1 MKQALLIGGRGFA
14 GSHMN
19 RLLSTDYTVT
29 SVGSDCDIQDK
40 DKIYSLVKKVC
51 PDVVVNMAF
60 ITTVR
65 ETFADPDK
73 TFQIGYYGM
82 LNLMLALK
90 HNGFKGR
97 LLNVSSSEVYGF
109 PDPTSLPMDELT
121 PLRPMSPYSVTKI
134 AVEALCYQWSQ
145 TEGIDVV
152 TARPFT
158 HIGPHQSD
166 RFALSSF
173 SKQIAEMLLGKEDRV
188 IRIGNLESTR
198 DITDVRDVVRAYK
211 MLLEHGKSGEVYN
224 VCSGHEIKIRELL
237 DKLIEKSGLEI
248 KIEQDENLVR
258 GNEQQRVCGS
268 FKKLNQSV
276 GWKPEISIDQTL
288 ADMIEYWKKH
298 LTECIA

>member
-1 MKQALLIGGRGFA
+1 MKRALLIGGTGFA
-14 GSHMN
+14 GCHMN
-19 RLLSTDYTVT
+19 RLLSTDYKVT
-29 SVGSDCDIQDK
+29 SVGSDCDIRDK
-40 DKIYSLVKKVC
+40 DKSYSLVKKVC

-65 ETFADPDK
+65 ETFDDPDK

-82 LNLMLALK
+82 QNLMSALK
-90 HNGFKGR
+90 HYDFKGK
-97 LLNVSSSEVYGF
+97 LLNISSSEVYGF
-109 PDPTSLPMDELT
+109 PDPINLPVDELT

-158 HIGPHQSD
+158 HIGPNQSD

-173 SKQIAEMLLGKEDRV
+173 SKQIAEMLLGKRERV

-198 DITDVRDVVRAYK
+198 DITDVRDVVQAYK
-211 MLLEHGKSGEVYN
+211 TLLEHGKRGEIYN
-224 VCSGHEIKIRELL
+224 VCSGHEIKIRDLL
-237 DKLIEKSGLEI
+237 EKLIEKSGLEV

-258 GNEQQRVCGS
+258 ECEQQRVCGS
-268 FKKLNQSV
+268 YKKLNQEV
-276 GWKPEISIDQTL
+276 GWEPEISIDQTL
-288 ADMIEYWKKH
+288 VDMINYWKQY
-298 LTECIA
+298 LAEGAA

>member
-1 MKQALLIGGRGFA
+1 MKQALLIGGTGFA
-14 GSHMN
+14 GCHMN

-29 SVGSDCDIQDK
+29 SVGSDCDIRDK
-40 DKIYSLVKKVC
+40 DKIYSLVKKSH

-65 ETFADPDK
+65 ETFSDPDK

-82 LNLMLALK
+82 LNLMSALK
-90 HNGFKGR
+90 HCGFNGK
-97 LLNVSSSEVYGF
+97 LLNISSSEVYGF
-109 PDPTSLPMDELT
+109 PDPMSFPMDELT

-173 SKQIAEMLLGKEDRV
+173 SKQIAEILLGKREKV

-198 DITDVRDVVRAYK
+198 DLTDVRDVVRAYK
-211 MLLEHGKSGEVYN
+211 LLLERGKSGEIYN
-224 VCSGHEIKIRELL
+224 VCSGHEIKTRSLL
-237 DKLIEKSGLEI
+237 EKLIEKSGIDIL
-248 KIEQDENLVR
+248 IEQDENFVR

-268 FKKLNQSV
+268 FKKLNQEV

-288 ADMIEYWKKH
+288 VDMIEYWKQK
-298 LTECIA
+298 LAEGIA